1 MAPQFNEKS
10 GPALRRILVEDGR
23 SVLRDP
29 SRLRHLLADYCP
41 GARLEMEAILAAVDE
56 GIPQAMLE
64 KAELGR
70 AQAADMA
77 RRLEAGRGLARGSA
91 EWAVET
97 WAFAL
102 ERSLSAG
109 PEPSARPDP
118 SAGPEPAA
126 PAKRAGRRWLKIS
139 GAVLAILLV
148 SWFTVG
154 STSMLW
160 RERRDV
166 GGSWTGSAE
175 AQVCGQPGGSRQVS
189 LDLGRAIMRD
199 DGVPFGADTYGEL
212 SIDSK
217 DDGITALQLE
227 GGGITTEAGRTRPA
241 DASLDTDSRAS
252 YSLDLKPGDRWAG
265 FGSYQTLT
273 GTLKRPASTCSDR
286 GGEGEVL
293 TVTLKKQ

>member
-1 MAPQFNEKS
+1 MTPQFSEKS

-23 SVLRDP
+23 SVLRDR
-29 SRLRHLLADYCP
+29 SRLHHLLSDYCP
-41 GARLEMEAILAAVDE
+41 GASLEVEAILAAVDE
-56 GIPQAMLE
+56 GIPQAMLD
-64 KAELGR
+64 KPELGR
-70 AQAADMA
+70 AQAAEMA
-77 RRLEAGRGLARGSA
+77 RRLEAGRGLARGTA

-102 ERSLSAG
+102 ECSLSA
-109 PEPSARPDP
+109 R
-118 SAGPEPAA
+118 PEPAV
-126 PAKRAGRRWLKIS
+126 PARRPGRRWLKIS

-154 STSMLW
+154 LTSMIL
-160 RERRDV
+160 RERRDL
-166 GGSWTGSAE
+166 GGTWTGSAE

-189 LDLGRAIMRD
+189 LDLGRARMRE
-199 DGVPFGADTYGEL
+199 DGAPADASGEL

-217 DDGITALQLE
+217 DDGIARLE
-227 GGGITTEAGRTRPA
+227 LGSGGLTTKAGATRPA
-241 DASLDTDSRAS
+241 DVALDTNSRAS
-252 YSLDLKPGDRWAG
+252 YALDLKPGERWAG
-265 FGSYQTLT
+265 FASYQTLT